1 MVEANKIIEAFMLT
15 ESSLIV
21 QYLDTEDKVEI
32 QVVNLN
38 KGAEILDFENGQV
51 KNLKMQLGS
60 DEKVYVLVL
69 NEEEQDHYHE

>member
-21 QYLDTEDKVEI
+21 QYLDTEDKVKI

-38 KGAEILDFENGQV
+38 KGSEILDFENGQV
-51 KNLKMQLGS
+51 TNLKMQLGP

-69 NEEEQDHYHE
+69 NEELDHYHE